1 MYNTGKG
8 AILEDQKEIRNK
20 VKENLI
26 KMVAYILFDDWES
39 FGEDQKDRQV
49 IHIFNLNKVMVPL
62 SYLLIAM
69 GDAIEDTNKNL
80 NKVFSIQLSA
90 PKIHFDPPI
99 KVTKDKTME
108 KFWQEQAAYAKSN
121 TKLTIQFIRNFKT
134 LIAQM
139 LNSYN

>member
-1 MYNTGKG
+1 
-8 AILEDQKEIRNK
+8 
-20 VKENLI
+20 
-26 KMVAYILFDDWES
+26 MVAYILFDDWES
-39 FGEDQKDRQV
+39 FGEDQRDRQV

-69 GDAIEDTNKNL
+69 SKAVENTDRNL

-99 KVTKDKTME
+99 KVTKEKTME
-108 KFWQEQAAYAKSN
+108 KFWQEQATYAKNN

-134 LIAQM
+134 LIEQM